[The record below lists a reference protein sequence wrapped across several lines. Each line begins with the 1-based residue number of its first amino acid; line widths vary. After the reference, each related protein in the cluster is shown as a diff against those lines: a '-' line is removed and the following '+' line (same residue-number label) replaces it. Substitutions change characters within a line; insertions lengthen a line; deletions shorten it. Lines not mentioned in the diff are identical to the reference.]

1 MKGFNEV
8 PVITLDGPSGTGKGT
23 LCHLLAKKLGWHF
36 LDSGAIYRVLALAAR
51 KEGIAFEDIHGLVA
65 LAKGLNLYFNEQG
78 AFLNDADVSQVIRT
92 ESCGQDASCLAAV
105 GVVRD
110 ALLLRQRAFAVSPG
124 LVTDGRDMGT
134 VVFPD
139 AQLKIYLHAS
149 TEERANR
156 RYLQLKKSGENASL
170 AQVVDELTKRDARD
184 MARKQAP
191 LRPADDAVSID
202 TTGLT
207 VSQVF
212 DNVIK
217 LIEERYPDW
226 GRVGVH

>member
-1 MKGFNEV
+1 MSSFG
-8 PVITLDGPSGTGKGT
+8 
-23 LCHLLAKKLGWHF
+23 KKLGWHF